1 MATPCASA
9 SGVPEQFGE
18 QVDDG
23 FRFGGV
29 GCPLQAAGT
38 GTEGDRVFGVCVV
51 VPAVGQALL
60 LVGGADAVT
69 VADGVPGA
77 GQGHRFRWLT

>member
-1 MATPCASA
+1 MPPCASA

-18 QVDDG
+18 QIGD
-23 FRFGGV
+23 RFGV
-29 GCPLQAAGT
+29 GDRCPLQAAGT
-38 GTEGDRVFGVCVV
+38 GTEGDRVLGVSVV

-69 VADGVPGA
+69 VAAGVPGT
-77 GQGHRFRWLT
+77 GQGHRFGW